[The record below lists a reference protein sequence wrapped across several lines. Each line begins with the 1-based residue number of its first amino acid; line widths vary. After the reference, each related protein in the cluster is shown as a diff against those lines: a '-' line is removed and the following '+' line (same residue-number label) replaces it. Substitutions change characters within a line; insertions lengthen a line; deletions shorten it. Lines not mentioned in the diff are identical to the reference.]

1 MNELDPFLTGA
12 VFLSAVGVNA
22 LGSLGIRRTGA
33 GRATEAALIDVATT
47 ALNAIGVIA
56 FTRESVFYLAPECLG
71 VFIGSWLAIKLDTRR
86 ISPTTP

>member
-1 MNELDPFLTGA
+1 VNELDPILTAA
-12 VFLSAVGVNA
+12 VFFSAVGVNA

-33 GRATEAALIDVATT
+33 GRATEAGLIDVATT

-71 VFIGSWLAIKLDTRR
+71 VFLGSWLAIKLDCRR
-86 ISPTTP
+86 TKVL

>member
-1 MNELDPFLTGA
+1 MNELDPLLTGA

-22 LGSLGIRRTGA
+22 LGSLSVRRCGE
-33 GRATEAALIDVATT
+33 GKATEAAFIDVATT

-56 FTRESVFYLAPECLG
+56 FTRESIWYLAPECLG

-86 ISPTTP
+86 ISH